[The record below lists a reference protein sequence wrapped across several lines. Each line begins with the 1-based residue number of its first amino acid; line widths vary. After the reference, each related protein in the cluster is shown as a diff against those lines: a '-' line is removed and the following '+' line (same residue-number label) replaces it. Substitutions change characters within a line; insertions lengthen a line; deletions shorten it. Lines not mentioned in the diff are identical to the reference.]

1 MFVLT
6 AENMKKAES
15 FAVEKGDDWHTLMES
30 AGTRCAEVISSES
43 KDKKIVILCGKGR
56 NGGDGFVIAR
66 KLWQK
71 GYRKIFVVLVYS
83 EPTDGLCV
91 TMFDEMKKYP
101 VDICGYER
109 EEESCVFHTSS
120 ADVIVDAVFGIGFKG
135 RLSGNAEKIIK
146 VANDNRTAK
155 KYAIDIPSGLSADGI
170 VDGNEYFNTDIT
182 LTMIA
187 MKPCQVLSPV
197 AELCGETQV
206 MDIGVGDECLEPFAE
221 KYTVLTKEEA
231 LENIRKRAYNSHKG
245 NFGNVLTVC
254 GSRNMTGCVYL
265 CNQAATEIGAGLV
278 TACFPDCIY
287 DVVASKLNEP
297 LMLPVSFNENGR
309 MKTDAKI
316 LYKKLDVCNVVAAG
330 CGLGVDNDTKELVA
344 FLVKNCR
351 KTLVLDA
358 DALNCIAKNA
368 EILKEADCNIVIT
381 PHPAEMSRLSG
392 KSVAE
397 IQADR
402 VKSASDFAVEYGV
415 TVLLKGANTVVA
427 DKNGRVYLNTTGNPS
442 MSRGGSGDVLTG
454 IIAGLIPQC
463 DDVFTAVCTGAYI
476 HGRVADELVKKYGMM
491 SATPSRTVEN
501 IHLAF

>member
-6 AENMKKAES
+6 ADNMKKAEF
-15 FAVEKGDDWHTLMES
+15 FAVEKGADWHTLMEK
-30 AGTRCAEVISSES
+30 AGSGCADVISSEN

-71 GYRKIFVVLVYS
+71 GFKRIFVVLVYS
-83 EPTDGLCV
+83 APTDELCV

-101 VDICGYER
+101 VVVCDFEKEAECCI
-109 EEESCVFHTSS
+109 FHTVG

-135 RLSGNAEKIIK
+135 NLSGNAGKIIT

-155 KYAIDIPSGLSADGI
+155 KYAIDIPSGFSADGI
-170 VDGNEYFNTDIT
+170 VDGNMCFNTDVT

-187 MKPCQVLSPV
+187 MKPCQVLSP
-197 AELCGETQV
+197 AKELCGETTV
-206 MDIGVGDECLEPFAE
+206 IDIGVGDDCLVSFTE

-231 LENIRKRAYNSHKG
+231 IGNIRRREYNSHKG

-265 CNQAATEIGAGLV
+265 CNQAAVEIGAGLV

-297 LMLPVSFNENGR
+297 LMLPVSSNENGR
-309 MKTDAKI
+309 IKTDAEI
-316 LYKKLDVCNVVAAG
+316 LYKKLDVCNVVAVG
-330 CGLGVDNDTKELVA
+330 CGIGVDNDTKELTE
-344 FLVKNCR
+344 FLVKNCK
-351 KTLVLDA
+351 KTLVIDA
-358 DALNCIAKNA
+358 DALNCIAKNT
-368 EILKEADCNIVIT
+368 EMLKEAVCDIVVT
-381 PHPAEMSRLSG
+381 PHPAEMARLSG

-402 VKSASDFAVEYGV
+402 VKAASDFAVEYGV

-427 DKNGRVYLNTTGNPS
+427 DKNGRVYINTTGNPS

-463 DDVFTAVCTGAYI
+463 DNVFTAVCTGAYI

-491 SATPSRTVEN
+491 SATPSRIVEN